1 MLKRVAIRYRDA
13 MVDSAQDLPDATAI
27 EVPMLF
33 ERWTEGTNYLMG
45 DRICYEETLYKCVQS
60 HTSQS
65 DWVPDITPNLWT
77 RVTVEEWPEWVQP
90 TGAQDAYMIG
100 DKVSY
105 QGKHWIC
112 TSDYNIYAPGVFGWD
127 EVI

>member
-1 MLKRVAIRYRDA
+1 MLKANAIRYRKA
-13 MVDSAQDLPDATAI
+13 IVSEAQDLPDDTAI
-27 EVPMLF
+27 NVPLLF
-33 ERWTEGTNYLMG
+33 ERWHEGVDYLMG
-45 DRICYEETLYKCVQS
+45 DRICYEETLYKCVQA
-60 HTSQS
+60 HRSQS
-65 DWVPDITPNLWT
+65 DWIPNITPNLWT
-77 RVTVEEWPEWVQP
+77 VVTVEEWPEWVQP

-100 DKVSY
+100 NKVSY

>member
-1 MLKRVAIRYRDA
+1 MTREEAYKYRA
-13 MVDSAQDLPDATAI
+13 VIVDRAKDLPDETAL
-27 EVPMLF
+27 EVPLLF
-33 ERWTEGTNYLMG
+33 ERWREGVSYLMG
-45 DRICYEETLYKCVQS
+45 DRVCHEEILYKCVQA

-90 TGAQDAYMIG
+90 TGAQDAYMAG

-105 QGKHWIC
+105 NGRHYIC
-112 TSDYNIYAPGVFGWD
+112 IIDYNIYAPDVYGW
-127 EVI
+127 EEP